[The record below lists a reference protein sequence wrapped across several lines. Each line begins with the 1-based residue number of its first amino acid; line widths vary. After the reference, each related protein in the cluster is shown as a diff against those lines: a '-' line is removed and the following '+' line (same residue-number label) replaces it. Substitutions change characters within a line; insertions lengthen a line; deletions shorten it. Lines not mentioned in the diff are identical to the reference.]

1 MTRRS
6 EAREVSQPMPR
17 FHHVGC
23 AVKNIDDSTRIYRD
37 QLGFQRV
44 SKIFTVAPQNV
55 QVRFIEVGPSTY
67 LELVQPLAAGS
78 FMDRFLGVGFYHA
91 CFLTRSIETA
101 LGGLGKEFTR
111 ISEFKSEAFA
121 GNRCAFVLTPERHL
135 IELVEMEPEDFQK
148 FFDSAQ

>member
-1 MTRRS
+1 ML
-6 EAREVSQPMPR
+6 R

-23 AVKNIDDSTRIYRD
+23 AVKDLDDSTRVYRD

-44 SKIFTVAPQNV
+44 SRIIKVASQNV
-55 QVRFIEVGPSTY
+55 QVRFLELGTATY

-78 FMDRFLGVGFYHA
+78 FLDRFLGVGFYHA
-91 CFLTRSIETA
+91 CFLTESLETA
-101 LGGLGKEFTR
+101 LGGLGNEFTR
-111 ISEFKSEAFA
+111 ISEFRSEAFA

-135 IELVEMEPEDFQK
+135 LELAEMAPEDFQT